1 MNRFPHE
8 KLAEI
13 ARQHLRIILDT
24 RGSDRLDFHDVSVWS
39 VKAALQ
45 AAYECGRKASLI
57 TKGDCNMIRT
67 VYLPA
72 IGKRVSLAAYIRAVK
87 LALANPD
94 RTFSHGLTCWW
105 SCTGAEI
112 VDEFRQGMHEMP

>member
-1 MNRFPHE
+1 M
-8 KLAEI
+8 
-13 ARQHLRIILDT
+13 T
-24 RGSDRLDFHDVSVWS
+24 V
-39 VKAALQ
+39 
-45 AAYECGRKASLI
+45 
-57 TKGDCNMIRT
+57 RT

-72 IGKRVSLAAYIRAVK
+72 ISKRVSLAAYIRAVK

-112 VDEFRQGMHEMP
+112 ADQFREGMHDRINQSIPYIRRGEMP